1 MNDNFNYETYV
12 FISLNKLSISVKTEL
27 DEKIYYEELLI
38 KENPSQGN
46 FERLDT
52 FLDQNILKIE
62 KKIKNFIEKIIIILD
77 LDVFFPLEISV
88 KKNNLDNQITYKSL
102 NYLLYEAKESC
113 KETLDKKKNNSYDY
127 KQF

>member
-88 KKNNLDNQITYKSL
+88 KKK
-102 NYLLYEAKESC
+102 
-113 KETLDKKKNNSYDY
+113 
-127 KQF
+127 